1 MYAYVQIVD
10 QNNHSNEDNFKLTV
24 DREKNLTMNYIG
36 GPIKHNFMIP
46 CSQMQNLAIEHW
58 YGSQQISFNYGGCKF
73 IFIENGYGEI
83 NYLKNHLLHQQWAA

>member
-10 QNNHSNEDNFKLTV
+10 KNNQSHEDTFNLTV
-24 DREKNLTMNYIG
+24 QEDRSMALNYIG
-36 GPIKHNFMIP
+36 GSIKSSFNIP
-46 CSQMQNLAIEHW
+46 CTEMQNLAIDHW

-83 NYLKNHLLHQQWAA
+83 DYLKKHLLQQSAA